1 MAYLG
6 KDITY
11 GHLKG
16 QTETGNGSTAA
27 YDLDYTINDGH
38 AVSVYVGN
46 VHQEPDVGYTV
57 TGGGTSITFTEDVP
71 NGERIYI
78 RYLGIQYDTVNVENN
93 HITSAKIATNAVTT
107 SEIADNAVSSVKI
120 AENAVT
126 AREISTNAVT
136 TLYIADNSVT
146 SIKIAENNVT
156 SRELAGTIS
165 GDHTFSGSTT
175 FSGTVVTANTT
186 NVTVTDPLMILA
198 HGQSGSAAYDS
209 GFIVERGSDN
219 NAGFI
224 WDESADEF
232 ALISNTNSTGTETGD
247 VTISAYGNLRT
258 LNTAVTGTL
267 GVTGAITGTL
277 GTAAQTNITSVGTLT
292 ALTVDNLGV
301 NGNTITANSG
311 ALNLTPASGSAIVL
325 DVASFEFPL

>member
-27 YDLDYTINDGH
+27 YDLDYTINDAH

-46 VHQEPDVGYTV
+46 VHQEPDIGYTV
-57 TGGGTSITFTEDVP
+57 TGGGTSITFTENVP

-78 RYLGIQYDTVNVENN
+78 RYLGIQYDTVNVEDNA
-93 HITSAKIATNAVTT
+93 ITSAKIAINAVTT

-146 SIKIAENNVT
+146 SIKIAENNIT

-165 GDHTFSGSTT
+165 GDHTFSGTTT
-175 FSGTVVTANTT
+175 FTGTPVQKTHAAAPVFHW
-186 NVTVTDPLMILA
+186 DPLTLCSKNLC
-198 HGQSGSAAYDS
+198 HYQ
-209 GFIVERGSDN
+209 
-219 NAGFI
+219 
-224 WDESADEF
+224 
-232 ALISNTNSTGTETGD
+232 NT
-247 VTISAYGNLRT
+247 VK
-258 LNTAVTGTL
+258 
-267 GVTGAITGTL
+267 
-277 GTAAQTNITSVGTLT
+277 
-292 ALTVDNLGV
+292 
-301 NGNTITANSG
+301 
-311 ALNLTPASGSAIVL
+311 
-325 DVASFEFPL
+325 